1 MELDSVVF
9 LLSLIYI
16 SVSYGLQ
23 FVKLL
28 NESFLSYAG
37 GLVLQCSFLGYGAGV
52 PNIDYDVSFLQMLK
66 IIVLFIFA
74 FLWGN
79 VKYSSNHIY

>member
-1 MELDSVVF
+1 MDCS
-9 LLSLIYI
+9 LLN
-16 SVSYGLQ
+16 
-23 FVKLL
+23 FL